1 MNITNLFPTAV
12 GFSKLDRDLTEEELL
27 FIKEQVRYPNEG
39 NTTSENRK
47 ILKSVEMTEI
57 RAFIE
62 DAMLE
67 YFKSVYAPKNDVTP
81 YITQSWANYTDKGQY
96 HHKHAHPNSIISG
109 VFYPQ
114 ADRESDRIYFYKD
127 GYERI
132 KVPTE
137 NWNHL
142 NSESWWYETGA
153 GDLIIFPSNLTH
165 MVQTKQGD
173 GTRISISFNTFV
185 KGYIGS
191 DESLTG
197 LHLGEE

>member
-1 MNITNLFPTAV
+1 MNIHNLFPTAV
-12 GFSKLDRDLTEEELL
+12 GFSKLDRNLTEEELL

-47 ILKSVEMTEI
+47 LLKSVEMTEI
-57 RAFIE
+57 REFIE
-62 DAMLE
+62 DAMLD
-67 YFKSVYAPKNDVTP
+67 YFKSIYAPKHDVTP
-81 YITQSWANYTDKGQY
+81 YITQSWSNYTEPGQY
-96 HHKHAHPNSIISG
+96 HHKHSHPNSIISG

-114 ADRESDRIYFYKD
+114 ANRETDKIYFYKD
-127 GYERI
+127 NYERI
-132 KVPTE
+132 KITASEYNPY
-137 NWNHL
+137 
-142 NSESWWYETGA
+142 NSESWWFEVGA
-153 GDLIIFPSNLTH
+153 GDLILFPSNLTH
-165 MVQTKQGD
+165 MVQTKQDD

>member
-1 MNITNLFPTAV
+1 MNINNLFPTAV
-12 GFSKLDRDLTEEELL
+12 GFSKLDRDLTENERE
-27 FIKEQVRYPNEG
+27 FILNQVRYPNEG

-57 RAFIE
+57 REFIE
-62 DAMLE
+62 DAMLD
-67 YFKSVYAPKNDVTP
+67 YFKSVYAPKFDVTP
-81 YITQSWANYTDKGQY
+81 YITQSWANFTEPGQY
-96 HHKHAHPNSIISG
+96 HHKHSHPNSIISG

-114 ADRESDRIYFYKD
+114 ADRETDKIYFYKD

-132 KVPTE
+132 KLPAGE
-137 NWNHL
+137 YNPY
-142 NSESWWYETGA
+142 NSESWWYETGT
-153 GDLIIFPSNLTH
+153 GDLIIFPSHLTH
-165 MVQTKQGD
+165 MVQTKQGKD
-173 GTRISISFNTFV
+173 TRISISFNTFV

>member
-1 MNITNLFPTAV
+1 MNINNLFPTAV
-12 GFSKLDRDLTEEELL
+12 GFSKLDRDLTASELE
-27 FIKEQVRYPNEG
+27 FITSQVRYPNEG

-47 ILKSVEMTEI
+47 LLKSVEMTEI
-57 RAFIE
+57 REFIE

-67 YFKSVYAPKNDVTP
+67 YFKSVHAPKFDVTP
-81 YITQSWANYTDKGQY
+81 YITQSWSNYTEPGQY

-114 ADRESDRIYFYKD
+114 ANKETDRIYFYKD

-132 KVPTE
+132 KIATE
-137 NWNHL
+137 NWNHW
-142 NSESWWYETGA
+142 NSESWWFEVGA
-153 GDLIIFPSNLTH
+153 GDLILFPSHLTH
-165 MVQTKQGD
+165 MVETKVGD
-173 GTRISISFNTFV
+173 DTRISIAFNTFL

-191 DESLTG
+191 DENLTG

>member
-1 MNITNLFPTAV
+1 MNIDNLFPTAV
-12 GFSKLDRDLTEEELL
+12 GFSKLGRDLTEEELL
-27 FIKEQVRYPNEG
+27 FIKEQVRHPNEG
-39 NTTSENRK
+39 NTTSDNRK
-47 ILKSVEMTEI
+47 ILKSVEMTDI
-57 RAFIE
+57 HKFIE
-62 DAMLE
+62 DAMLD
-67 YFKSVYAPKNDVTP
+67 YFKSVYAPKFDVTP
-81 YITQSWANYTDKGQY
+81 YITQSWANFTEPGQY
-96 HHKHAHPNSIISG
+96 HHKHSHPNSIISG

-114 ADRESDRIYFYKD
+114 ADRETDKIYFYKD
-127 GYERI
+127 CYERI
-132 KVPTE
+132 KLTAGEYNPY
-137 NWNHL
+137 

-153 GDLIIFPSNLTH
+153 GDLIIFPSHLTH